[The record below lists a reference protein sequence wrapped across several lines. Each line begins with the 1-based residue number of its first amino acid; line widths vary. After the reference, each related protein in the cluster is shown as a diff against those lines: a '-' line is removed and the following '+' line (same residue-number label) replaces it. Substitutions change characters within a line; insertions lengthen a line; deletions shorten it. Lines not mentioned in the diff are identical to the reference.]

1 MHVVVTVV
9 LVVEEVAVKVL
20 VGSVRYVALLI
31 LEEEVEVL
39 VLIGSVRYVCSS

>member
-1 MHVVVTVV
+1 MVVVVAVV

-31 LEEEVEVL
+31 LEEEVEVV